1 MVSRGGSD
9 LHFAK
14 YLFRCLVAIYLSSLG
29 KRI

>member
-29 KRI
+29 KCI